1 MCFIMTKKWCDFYRN
16 RINSSYQEYFEER
29 YKPFLNVVNELKT
42 EQGIFELGC
51 GIGSVSKA
59 IEGVFFGI
67 DKELEMVKLAN
78 ENTSTH
84 NFFKGDIFTMD
95 VADDILKVTHGVL
108 EHFSDEDIVY
118 LCEKHINSV
127 HYVPLDKYV
136 TPSFGD
142 ERLLPFQYWVDLVKP
157 KYFEVFNDG
166 HDLVFTL

>member
-1 MCFIMTKKWCDFYRN
+1 MTNNWFNFYRS
-16 RINSSYQEYFEER
+16 RINSGYQEYFNER
-29 YKPFLNVVNELKT
+29 YAPFLKVINDLKT
-42 EQGIFELGC
+42 DKGIFELGC

-59 IEGVFFGI
+59 IGGQFWGI
-67 DKELEMVKLAN
+67 DLQIEMSQLAN

-84 NFFKGDIFTMD
+84 NFFKGDIFSYE
-95 VADDILKVTHGVL
+95 VDDELLKVTHGVL
-108 EHFSDEDIVY
+108 EHFSDEDIMY
-118 LCEKHINSV
+118 LCQKHTNSV

-142 ERLLPFQYWVDLVKP
+142 ERLLPFEHWVELVKP